1 MYDVLKKLNPDND
14 YYIQIMFQVQRMN
27 LLHKVIVF
35 KENVQSIEYNFEV
48 RACGK
53 ISCAMCRRM
62 ERKVRVPETSDVS
75 LLRS

>member
-14 YYIQIMFQVQRMN
+14 YYIQIMFQVQIMN

-48 RACGK
+48 RTCGN
-53 ISCAMCRRM
+53 ISCVMCRRM
-62 ERKVRVPETSDVS
+62 GRKVRVPETLDVS